1 MAAYGVRAHPGAPV
15 SAPIDWKELMRSKSS
30 SIFGITEALKRQD
43 IAKAADQVL
52 TVGKRACSQRASWY
66 ASYALGHARQGNGG
80 QSGVLVQQFRKQR
93 WHRLT
98 PL

>member
-1 MAAYGVRAHPGAPV
+1 
-15 SAPIDWKELMRSKSS
+15 MRSKSG

-52 TVGKRACSQRASWY
+52 TVS
-66 ASYALGHARQGNGG
+66 SYALGHARQGNGG
-80 QSGVLVQQFRKQR
+80 RSDVASQARERQFRKQR